1 MRARRYQAI
10 IALQWREA
18 LTYRVDLLADLLS
31 AGIWLAI
38 QYFLWR
44 AVFEAQPTVAGLDFE
59 FMVSYIALVRIVQGF
74 VQSGTI
80 EEELARRVKD
90 GSIAVDL
97 MRPYN
102 LQVAAYL
109 QVYSRA
115 LLNAIIISVP
125 IFIVA
130 LFVFKLNAPDPLRV
144 GLFIVSL
151 HLGLAVNAG
160 ISFLVGLVAFPLKNN
175 EGAIQVRRFFTTAL
189 SGNLFPI
196 VLMPGVL
203 RDFAELLPFRAIVDV
218 PIGIYMGHLPW
229 TCVGF
234 QALWAAALGLLGHIL
249 FLKAQRRL
257 VILGG

>member
-90 GSIAVDL
+90 GSISIEL
-97 MRPYN
+97 LRPYN
-102 LQVAAYL
+102 LQVALYLHAYSQAL
-109 QVYSRA
+109 VQVLS
-115 LLNAIIISVP
+115 ISVP

-130 LFVFKLNAPDPLRV
+130 LFVFKLNVPDLLRL
-144 GLFIVSL
+144 GLFLVSV

-160 ISFLVGLVAFPLKNN
+160 LSFLVGLVAFPFKNN
-175 EGAIQVRRFFTTAL
+175 EGAIQARRFVTTVL

-196 VLMPGVL
+196 VLLPEIL
-203 RDFAELLPFRAIVDV
+203 RDFTEFLPFRAIVDV
-218 PIGIYMGHLPW
+218 PIGIYLGHLPA
-229 TCVGF
+229 TFLAF
-234 QALWAAALGLLGHIL
+234 QALWALGLGLVGHVL
-249 FLKAQRRL
+249 FLRA
-257 VILGG
+257 